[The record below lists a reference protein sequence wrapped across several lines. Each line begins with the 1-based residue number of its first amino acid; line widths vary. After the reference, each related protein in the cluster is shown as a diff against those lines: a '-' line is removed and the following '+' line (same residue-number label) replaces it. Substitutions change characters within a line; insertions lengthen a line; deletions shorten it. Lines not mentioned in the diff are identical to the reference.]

1 MGNCLQ
7 LDIGNSSAKWRLLA
21 DGQIISRGRY
31 SERDAG
37 SLEALLA
44 CADSLEQILI
54 SSVASAEREV
64 ELAGQLTRRWSLEP
78 WFARTEQAT
87 GRLQSC
93 YVEPARMG
101 VDRWL
106 AMLGAI
112 ERKSGRVAVIDAG
125 SALTI
130 DIVAESGQHEGGYII
145 PGPEL
150 MERALLKD
158 TDRVRFAES
167 AEYRLQPGQSTAEA
181 VRNGIAVAQAGAV
194 ALVLQELEIDS
205 SQAVF
210 CGGGSPVLMRLLNS
224 GSDYVPDLVFEGLEL
239 MAAIRKA
246 GCGPVIV

>member
-1 MGNCLQ
+1 MGNSLQ
-7 LDIGNSSAKWRLLA
+7 LDIGNSSAKWRLVA

-31 SERDAG
+31 SEREAG
-37 SLEALLA
+37 SLDALLG

-54 SSVASAEREV
+54 SSVASPEREA
-64 ELAGQLTRRWSLEP
+64 ELAGQLSARWSLAP
-78 WFARTEQAT
+78 WFARAEQAT
-87 GRLQSC
+87 GRLQNS
-93 YVEPARMG
+93 YDEPVRMG

-112 ERKSGRVAVIDAG
+112 ERKPGRVAVIDSG

-150 MERALLKD
+150 MERALFKD

-167 AEYRLQPGQSTAEA
+167 ADYQLHPGCSTAEA
-181 VRNGIAVAQAGAV
+181 VRNGIAVAQAGSV
-194 ALVLQELEIDS
+194 AMVLQELDIDA

-210 CGGGSPVLMRLLNS
+210 CGGGSPTLLKLL
-224 GSDYVPDLVFEGLEL
+224 GCDSDSAPDLVFEGLEF
-239 MAAIRKA
+239 MAAIKKA
-246 GCGPVIV
+246 GGQTDIV